1 MKASISRESAGSK
14 LVSTKRFSFFQIKKK
29 KKNFL
34 KKEPSAESSGWERTD
49 SQPTDSD
56 PQRVLNPPQ
65 VTALGLSS

>member
-34 KKEPSAESSGWERTD
+34 FK
-49 SQPTDSD
+49 
-56 PQRVLNPPQ
+56 
-65 VTALGLSS
+65 LSKII